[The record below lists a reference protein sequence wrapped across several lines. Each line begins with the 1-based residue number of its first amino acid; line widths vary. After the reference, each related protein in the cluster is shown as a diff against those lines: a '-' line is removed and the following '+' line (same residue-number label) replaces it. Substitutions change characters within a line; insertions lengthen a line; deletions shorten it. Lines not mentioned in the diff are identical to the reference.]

1 MDLDMSQID
10 GTTLIGQVTMFAIA
24 LAMVASAVKP
34 LFTNAAKSVKAR
46 NYQSLAIDLKQTQD
60 ELTYQRGLSRSMR
73 EWELIARETIREM
86 QNDLLEAGVPENPR
100 ITRLLEL
107 LEENEKTRSAFIEEE
122 LNRES

>member
-10 GTTLIGQVTMFAIA
+10 GTTLIGQVTLLAIA

-34 LFTNAAKSVKAR
+34 LFTSATKSVKAR
-46 NYQSLAIDLKQTQD
+46 NYQSLAIDLKESQD
-60 ELTYQRGLSRSMR
+60 ELSYQRGLNRSMR

-86 QNDLLEAGVPENPR
+86 QNDLLEAGVPDNPR

>member
-46 NYQSLAIDLKQTQD
+46 NYQSLALDLKQTQD

>member
-24 LAMVASAVKP
+24 LAMVASTVKP